1 MKKLFVN
8 TESVATFATSFN
20 SQGKRKPAICVG
32 IFYALTY
39 SFLVRI
45 LNDIRLLPPCGALM
59 CPLPCE
65 VKDNGKG
72 QPFFLAYNAK
82 IIRFHMAEL
91 VIQNSN
97 GNDVTTSLIVAEV
110 FGKNHKDVLRD
121 IERLSCSDDFRVRNF
136 AHTPYTHPQNGQVYH
151 YYEMTKDG
159 FSFLVMGYTGTK
171 AGEFKER
178 FINEFNRREALLK
191 NDDYILMR
199 SQQILQ
205 KRLEAS
211 EEKIKKLEVEK
222 QAIIEETKPAVVF
235 TECVKNSPTNILVRD
250 LAKLITQNGFKIGER
265 HLYDWL
271 VEKKY
276 LIRHKRWSKSK
287 GKYDN
292 DYTPTQKAAEMFLFF
307 VTENAV
313 MQGGNLAFIKHTC
326 YVTGKGQVYFL
337 NKFKELSKAA

>member
-1 MKKLFVN
+1 MNKLFVN

-250 LAKLITQNGFKIGER
+250 LAKLITQNGFKIGECR
-265 HLYDWL
+265 LYDWL

>member
-250 LAKLITQNGFKIGER
+250 LAKLITQNGFKIGECR
-265 HLYDWL
+265 LYDWL

-276 LIRHKRWSKSK
+276 LICHKRWSKSK

>member
-121 IERLSCSDDFRVRNF
+121 IETVS
-136 AHTPYTHPQNGQVYH
+136 YTHLDVY
-151 YYEMTKDG
+151 K
-159 FSFLVMGYTGTK
+159 
-171 AGEFKER
+171 R
-178 FINEFNRREALLK
+178 QAL
-191 NDDYILMR
+191 
-199 SQQILQ
+199 
-205 KRLEAS
+205 AC
-211 EEKIKKLEVEK
+211 
-222 QAIIEETKPAVVF
+222 AV
-235 TECVKNSPTNILVRD
+235 
-250 LAKLITQNGFKIGER
+250 FKIC
-265 HLYDWL
+265 
-271 VEKKY
+271 
-276 LIRHKRWSKSK
+276 
-287 GKYDN
+287 
-292 DYTPTQKAAEMFLFF
+292 PA
-307 VTENAV
+307 
-313 MQGGNLAFIKHTC
+313 NL
-326 YVTGKGQVYFL
+326 L
-337 NKFKELSKAA
+337 

>member
-1 MKKLFVN
+1 M
-8 TESVATFATSFN
+8 
-20 SQGKRKPAICVG
+20 
-32 IFYALTY
+32 LTVMND
-39 SFLVRI
+39 LV
-45 LNDIRLLPPCGALM
+45 
-59 CPLPCE
+59 
-65 VKDNGKG
+65 
-72 QPFFLAYNAK
+72 F
-82 IIRFHMAEL
+82 
-91 VIQNSN
+91 QNSN

-110 FGKNHKDVLRD
+110 FGKEHSKVVRD
-121 IERLSCSDDFRVRNF
+121 IESLSCSASFNAANFGVITYTDSRNREQT
-136 AHTPYTHPQNGQVYH
+136 A
-151 YYEMTKDG
+151 YEMTKDG
-159 FSFLVMGYTGTK
+159 FSFLVMGYTGAK

-178 FINEFNRREALLK
+178 FINEFNRRESLLK
-191 NDDYILMR
+191 DDDYILMR

-211 EEKIKKLEVEK
+211 EEKIKELEAEK
-222 QAIIEETKPAVVF
+222 KSIIEETKPAVVF

-250 LAKLITQNGFKIGER
+250 LAKLITQNGFKIGEYR
-265 HLYDWL
+265 LYDWL

-307 VTENAV
+307 VTENAI
-313 MQGGNLAFIKHTC
+313 MQGGTLSFIKHTC

>member
-1 MKKLFVN
+1 
-8 TESVATFATSFN
+8 
-20 SQGKRKPAICVG
+20 
-32 IFYALTY
+32 
-39 SFLVRI
+39 
-45 LNDIRLLPPCGALM
+45 M

-250 LAKLITQNGFKIGER
+250 LAKLITQNGFKIGECR
-265 HLYDWL
+265 LYDWL

>member
-250 LAKLITQNGFKIGER
+250 LAKLITQNGFKIGECR
-265 HLYDWL
+265 LYDWL

-326 YVTGKGQVYFL
+326 YVTGKGHVYFL